1 MGTGFGRRNPQEDN
15 WDGNRGNDGQ
25 ESHNGEQEV
34 SQRGDQERG
43 FDRWHNG
50 SERGLVRG
58 LERGLERGLRPLTST
73 ARGEDF
79 NRYATVRDKEEET
92 KTGF

>member
-34 SQRGDQERG
+34 SQRGDLEQGFDRWSNSSERG
-43 FDRWHNG
+43 SGTWIWNVDLGVDFDRWHNG
-50 SERGLVRG
+50 SE
-58 LERGLERGLRPLTST
+58 
-73 ARGEDF
+73 
-79 NRYATVRDKEEET
+79 
-92 KTGF
+92 